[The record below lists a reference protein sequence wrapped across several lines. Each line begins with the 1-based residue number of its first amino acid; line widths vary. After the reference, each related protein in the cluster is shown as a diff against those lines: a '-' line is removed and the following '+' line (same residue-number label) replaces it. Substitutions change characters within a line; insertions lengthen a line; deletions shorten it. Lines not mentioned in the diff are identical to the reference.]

1 MTTFYLVRHGRT
13 EYNRDGRLQGAV
25 HDSPLLPQSIA
36 DAKQTGKALADIDFV
51 AAFSSPQKRALDT
64 GKNIVAQFKA
74 PLQFET
80 LDDLKEFDFGIW
92 DGDLATKHQADRIWQ
107 TFLNDPLNFD
117 GSAIK
122 AESYSELAKRVK
134 RALTQIAK
142 RYPTGNV
149 LVTAHALVITFGVK
163 HLLGKDLNT
172 IRREGLVANTSVT
185 VLEAKDHLVFE
196 LLKWNDTT
204 HLK

>member
-1 MTTFYLVRHGRT
+1 MKYYNIDPARVYANGYSGGGETMSRVLGKRPELFTAYLHC
-13 EYNRDGRLQGAV
+13 
-25 HDSPLLPQSIA
+25 
-36 DAKQTGKALADIDFV
+36 
-51 AAFSSPQKRALDT
+51 SSQ
-64 GKNIVAQFKA
+64 
-74 PLQFET
+74 
-80 LDDLKEFDFGIW
+80 W

-117 GSAIK
+117 GSEID
-122 AESYSELAKRVK
+122 AENYFELATRVK

-142 RYPTGNV
+142 RYPKGNV

-163 HLLGKDLNT
+163 YLLGKDLNT

-185 VLEAKDHLVFE
+185 VLEVKDKATFE